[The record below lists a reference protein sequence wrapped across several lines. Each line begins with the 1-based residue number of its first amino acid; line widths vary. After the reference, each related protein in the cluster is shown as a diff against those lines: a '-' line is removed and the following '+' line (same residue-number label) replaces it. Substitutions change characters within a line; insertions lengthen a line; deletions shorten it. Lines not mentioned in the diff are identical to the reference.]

1 MGELNN
7 HTKYVMEIKPK
18 RKKNYTKAL
27 TWIGITIIT
36 IVIWITAYNL
46 IF

>member
-1 MGELNN
+1 MKHVMG
-7 HTKYVMEIKPK
+7 IQPK

-27 TWIGITIIT
+27 TWIGIAIIT
-36 IVIWITAYNL
+36 IVIWVTAYNL